1 MCSSNVF
8 VCVRSFRVMSE
19 VAAVAR
25 SRRVCLRAFSAACA
39 ASVAASVLAL
49 EARPAAA
56 LGYSAESPEAEA
68 PKAPRKRA
76 KRGTSSE
83 AKPAENVSL
92 ARPLFAVVS
101 LSGQHISIYN
111 HNGLV
116 DRSVVS
122 TGVPGHSTP
131 EGMFTILGRE
141 RFHRSNLYSGAPMPF
156 MQRITWSGVAMHTGH
171 VTGHPA
177 SHGCIRLPGGF
188 AQKLWGMT
196 RIGERVVI
204 APYDLSPTEI
214 SHPALP
220 APKMRSPTEA
230 SAATL
235 ADAGLRDGFAD
246 AGAAPLLNPRRYA
259 EQLKTKSAADA
270 AAASKAATE
279 ASVALNAKRQE
290 AARAS
295 AELRSAEA
303 AESSARAKAE
313 AAAKAAETAAAKR
326 QDVATAKPDLP
337 TNDGASPAEAAK
349 AKADAALAESKA
361 RLEAAKTAYNAS
373 DAEVV
378 EAGRR
383 SREAAEASAAA
394 AKAEKDAQLRAAPIS
409 ILVSKKNQRIY
420 VRQGLTPI
428 FEAPATIREPERPLG
443 SHLYIAT
450 ATGENGALKW
460 SVLSMPPRIAEARAA
475 HKKKGMV
482 EERSAAPLGA
492 ASSAAEALDR
502 LELSDDVRQQI
513 ADRLWLGGSIIISD
527 QGPSSETGAVGTD
540 LTVKFR

>member
-1 MCSSNVF
+1 
-8 VCVRSFRVMSE
+8 MSE

-25 SRRVCLRAFSAACA
+25 SRRVCVRAFSAVCA
-39 ASVAASVLAL
+39 AGVAAAAVLAL

-56 LGYSAESPEAEA
+56 LGYSAASDVD
-68 PKAPRKRA
+68 APRAPLKGHG
-76 KRGTSSE
+76 KRGKSTAD
-83 AKPAENVSL
+83 AKPSETVSL

-101 LSGQHISIYN
+101 LGGQHISIYN

-116 DRSVVS
+116 DRSTIS
-122 TGVPGHSTP
+122 TGVPGHPTP

-177 SHGCIRLPGGF
+177 SHGCIRLPGAF

-204 APYDLSPTEI
+204 APYDLSPTDI

-230 SAATL
+230 SAATI

-246 AGAAPLLNPRRYA
+246 GGAAPLLNPRRYA
-259 EQLKTKSAADA
+259 DQLKTKAAADA

-279 ASVALNAKRQE
+279 ASLALNAKRQE

-295 AELRSAEA
+295 AELKSAEA
-303 AESSARAKAE
+303 AEVVARAKAGT
-313 AAAKAAETAAAKR
+313 AAKAAETAAAKR
-326 QDVATAKPDLP
+326 QDVATAKPELP
-337 TNDGASPAEAAK
+337 TNDGASAAEAAK
-349 AKADAALAESKA
+349 TKADATLAEA
-361 RLEAAKTAYNAS
+361 RTRLEAAKTAYNAR
-373 DAEVV
+373 DAEFVD
-378 EAGRR
+378 AARR
-383 SREAAEASAAA
+383 SREAAEASSAA
-394 AKAEKDAQLRAAPIS
+394 AKADKDAQLRTAPIS
-409 ILVSKKNQRIY
+409 VLVSKKNQRIY

-428 FEAPATIREPERPLG
+428 FDAPATIREPERPLG

-450 ATGENGALKW
+450 ATGEDGALKW
-460 SVLSMPPRIAEARAA
+460 SALSMPPRIAEARAA
-475 HKKKGMV
+475 HKKKGLV
-482 EERSAAPLGA
+482 EERSAAPWGA
-492 ASSAAEALDR
+492 ASSAADALDR
-502 LELSDDVRQQI
+502 IELSDEVRQKI
-513 ADRLWLGGSIIISD
+513 ADRLWLGGSIIVSD

>member
-1 MCSSNVF
+1 
-8 VCVRSFRVMSE
+8 MSE

-25 SRRVCLRAFSAACA
+25 SRRVCVRAFSAVCA
-39 ASVAASVLAL
+39 TGVAAAILAL

-56 LGYSAESPEAEA
+56 LGYSSTSDAD
-68 PKAPRKRA
+68 APRAPGKGHG
-76 KRGTSSE
+76 KRGKAGPD
-83 AKPAENVSL
+83 AKPSENVSL

-101 LSGQHISIYN
+101 LGGQHISIYN

-116 DRSVVS
+116 DRSTIS
-122 TGVPGHSTP
+122 TGVPGHPTP

-177 SHGCIRLPGGF
+177 SHGCIRLPGAF

-235 ADAGLRDGFAD
+235 ADTGLREGFAD
-246 AGAAPLLNPRRYA
+246 GGSAPLLNPRRYA
-259 EQLKTKSAADA
+259 EQLKTKAAADA
-270 AAASKAATE
+270 AAASRAATE
-279 ASVALNAKRQE
+279 ASLALNAKRQE

-303 AESSARAKAE
+303 AEATARAKAE
-313 AAAKAAETAAAKR
+313 AAANAAETAAAIR
-326 QDVATAKPDLP
+326 QDVATAKPELP
-337 TNDGASPAEAAK
+337 TNDGASRAEAAK
-349 AKADAALAESKA
+349 AKADAALAETKA
-361 RLEAAKTAYNAS
+361 RLETAKTAYNAS
-373 DAEVV
+373 DADFVD
-378 EAGRR
+378 AARR

-394 AKAEKDAQLRAAPIS
+394 AKAERDAQLRSAPIS
-409 ILVSKKNQRIY
+409 VLVSKKNQRIY

-428 FEAPATIREPERPLG
+428 FDAPATIREPERPLG

-450 ATGENGALKW
+450 ANEGGALKW

-475 HKKKGMV
+475 HKKKGV
-482 EERSAAPLGA
+482 IEERSAAPMGP
-492 ASSAAEALDR
+492 ASSAADALDR
-502 LELSDDVRQQI
+502 IELSDEVRQQI
-513 ADRLWLGGSIIISD
+513 ADRLWLGGSLIVSD
-527 QGPSSETGAVGTD
+527 QGPSVETGAVGTD

>member
-1 MCSSNVF
+1 
-8 VCVRSFRVMSE
+8 MSE
-19 VAAVAR
+19 VAAVSR
-25 SRRVCLRAFSAACA
+25 SRRVCVRAFSAVCA
-39 ASVAASVLAL
+39 ASVIAYSLAL

-56 LGYSAESPEAEA
+56 LGYSSSDADA
-68 PKAPRKRA
+68 PRAPRKGHG
-76 KRGTSSE
+76 KRGKSVSD
-83 AKPAENVSL
+83 AKPIENVSL

-116 DRSVVS
+116 DRSTIS
-122 TGVPGHSTP
+122 TGVPGHLTP

-177 SHGCIRLPGGF
+177 SHGCIRLPGAF

-204 APYDLSPTEI
+204 APYDLAPTEI

-220 APKMRSPTEA
+220 TPQMRSPTEA

-246 AGAAPLLNPRRYA
+246 GGPAPLLNPRRYA
-259 EQLKTKSAADA
+259 DELKTKSAAEA

-279 ASVALNAKRQE
+279 ASLALNAKRQE
-290 AARAS
+290 TARAS

-303 AESSARAKAE
+303 VEILARAKAE
-313 AAAKAAETAAAKR
+313 SAAKAAETAAAKR
-326 QDVATAKPDLP
+326 QEVATAKPDQT

-349 AKADAALAESKA
+349 AKAEAALAEAKA
-361 RLEAAKTAYNAS
+361 RRDAAKTAYDAS
-373 DAEVV
+373 DAEYVD
-378 EAGRR
+378 AARR

-394 AKAEKDAQLRAAPIS
+394 AKAEKDAQLRTAPIS
-409 ILVSKKNQRIY
+409 VLVSKKNQRIY

-428 FEAPATIREPERPLG
+428 FDAPATIREPERPLG

-450 ATGENGALKW
+450 ATGDNGALKW
-460 SVLSMPPRIAEARAA
+460 SVLSMPPRIAEARAT
-475 HKKKGMV
+475 HKRKGMV
-482 EERSAAPLGA
+482 EERSAAPMGP
-492 ASSAAEALDR
+492 ASSAADALDR
-502 LELSDDVRQQI
+502 IELSDEVRQKI
-513 ADRLWLGGSIIISD
+513 ADRLWLGGSLIVSD
-527 QGPSSETGAVGTD
+527 QGPSVETGAVGTD